1 MVGVMF
7 KDTVAKNH
15 NTRLLL
21 FMLVQLALALL
32 LALCAMPALAQKTA
46 YIPAYI
52 RDTNTVEGRQ
62 FRVDHTAQSQNFLL
76 IWGTGVGSDPTQA
89 ANEAL
94 RFDPQQVLDT
104 LEYVYTRCK
113 ELGLVNDAPGT
124 KASRYK
130 FVVVM
135 YNTWG
140 PGGPEGWA
148 NGWAVDDTIGAFW
161 VHPQATRTG
170 IVTAHEFTHSL
181 QAMYHIDE
189 LNPHRGSK
197 AIFDNIG
204 LFYETH
210 ANYVRN
216 VLYPNAVTSDI
227 DAHKNI
233 MLEPDWKFN
242 YEGYHFLLHV
252 HQELGMDMVS
262 RLWSEWRP
270 NEVPLQTLRHIMQL
284 ENDQSAF
291 NDFMMKY
298 AIRGATWDYDT
309 LQWGVYLKQSRQ
321 ERLRA
326 TWGRQFAQRTFDVLR
341 RLSDSSDIFYTPDY
355 LAPQDYGYNVVRL
368 FPKQALQPVSI
379 RFHGH
384 TEVNSHAGWRYAV
397 IQIAKD
403 GSVVWQS
410 PIESSAQGN
419 IMVSPRPSVHE
430 TMLIVMGAPV
440 DSMHANSEQTTW
452 NGNPKRY
459 HYPWHI
465 TLDNAVPEGF
475 QDPRE
480 FRPWLRSPNGSAHA
494 NGGGWVDASARVDAS
509 VFVGLH
515 ASVIGSSIVRGNA
528 KIVDQSVVIDAQ
540 ISDNVTVSG
549 NAFVIGGEYSNTVTV
564 TDNCFAVNNTAS
576 GNALLAGASMVSNYS
591 LSGSV
596 RIFGDLVVYN
606 QEGSCNNG
614 EYHVLT
620 QYYRNDTLPCDG
632 RDANH
637 PQNVSVNRPI
647 DFAIASVTIPTDEAG
662 KMHIGSVYPLPAT
675 KGGTLHITG
684 IANASWVRVQ
694 TMHGQYIG
702 TFDVGVESSSS
713 VTMPIP
719 QGLSAGRYILRFSDN
734 ANNVVGVATAII
746 VR

>member
-1 MVGVMF
+1 M
-7 KDTVAKNH
+7 
-15 NTRLLL
+15 LQQLL
-21 FMLVQLALALL
+21 FAAALVLATLP
-32 LALCAMPALAQKTA
+32 LCAQKTA
-46 YIPAYI
+46 YVPAYI

-62 FRVDHTAQSQNFLL
+62 FRMDHTAQSQNFFL
-76 IWGTGVGSDPTQA
+76 IWGTGVGADPTQA
-89 ANEAL
+89 INEAL

-181 QAMYHIDE
+181 QAMYHIDG
-189 LNPHRGSK
+189 LNPHRGNK

-216 VLYPNAVTSDI
+216 VLYPDAVTSDI
-227 DAHKNI
+227 DAHKNL

-262 RLWSEWRP
+262 RLWSEWKP
-270 NEVPLQTLRHIMQL
+270 AEVPLQTLRRIMQL
-284 ENDQSAF
+284 ENNQAAF
-291 NDFMMKY
+291 NDFMMRY

-309 LQWGVYLKQSRQ
+309 LQWSTHLRRSRA

-326 TWGRQFAQRTFDVLR
+326 PWGRQFAQRTFDVLR
-341 RLSDSSDIFYTPDY
+341 RLSDSSNIYYTPDY
-355 LAPQDYGYNVVRL
+355 LAPQDYGYNLMRL
-368 FPKQALQPVSI
+368 YARDAMQPITI

-384 TEVNSHAGWRYAV
+384 TEVNDHAGWRYAV
-397 IQIAKD
+397 VQVGAN
-403 GSVVWQS
+403 GRVLWQS
-410 PIESSAQGN
+410 PIESAQRG
-419 IMVSPRPSVHE
+419 
-430 TMLIVMGAPV
+430 TMQIEPLANVDQTILVVMGTPI
-440 DSMHANSEQTTW
+440 DSMHANAEQTTW

-465 TLDNAVPEGF
+465 ELDNAVPEGF
-475 QDPRE
+475 QDPAT
-480 FRPWLRSPNGSAHA
+480 FRPWLRSANGGPHA
-494 NGGGWVDASARVDAS
+494 NGGGWVDATAS
-509 VFVGLH
+509 VEPTVFVGRNANVL
-515 ASVIGSSIVRGNA
+515 GSSVATGSARITNQAVVLDSR
-528 KIVDQSVVIDAQ
+528 ISDSVV
-540 ISDNVTVSG
+540 VSG
-549 NAFVIGGEYSNTVTV
+549 NAFVIGGSYADAAVV
-564 TDNCFAVNNTAS
+564 TDNCFAVYNTVS
-576 GNALLAGASMVSNYS
+576 GNALLAGASMVSNYT
-591 LSGSV
+591 LSGTV

-606 QEGSCNNG
+606 EQGECDNG

-620 QYYRNDTLPCDG
+620 QYFRNDKLPCDG
-632 RDANH
+632 RDSAH

-647 DFAIASVTIPTDEAG
+647 NFTIATVVDAPSHQDG
-662 KMHIGSVYPLPAT
+662 HRIGRVRPLPAS
-675 KGGTLHITG
+675 GTDALHISG
-684 IANASWVRVQ
+684 IVGASHVNVI
-694 TMHGQYIG
+694 TMHGQA
-702 TFDVGVESSSS
+702 VGSWPVYSTAASESIVSLP
-713 VTMPIP
+713 VALP
-719 QGLSAGRYILRFSDN
+719 QGRYILQFHDQAGRSVGN
-734 ANNVVGVATAII
+734 ASVII
-746 VR
+746 IH